1 MGYSWISKN
10 AQIFFLKDKKCIEI
24 TNIFKKLDESNRSI
38 RSLTLPKWT
47 TYKERQPSKT
57 LVDKLSWLQDD
68 NIKIYSTHN
77 EEKSVVP
84 KTLIR
89 MIRKN
94 LQIYGFHIKKTIY
107 S

>member
-1 MGYSWISKN
+1 M
-10 AQIFFLKDKKCIEI
+10 QRLFFLKYKKCIEI
-24 TNIFKKLDESNRSI
+24 TNFFQKLDESNRSI
-38 RSLTLPKWT
+38 RSVTLPKRT

-68 NIKIYSTHN
+68 NIEIYSTHN

-84 KTLIR
+84 NTLIR

-94 LQIYGFHIKKTIY
+94 LQIYGFHIKKIIY

>member
-1 MGYSWISKN
+1 MKLP
-10 AQIFFLKDKKCIEI
+10 IF
-24 TNIFKKLDESNRSI
+24 FKKLDESNRSI
-38 RSLTLPKWT
+38 RSVTLPKRT

-68 NIKIYSTHN
+68 NIEIYSTHN

-94 LQIYGFHIKKTIY
+94 LQIYGFHIKKFIY

>member
-1 MGYSWISKN
+1 MKILV
-10 AQIFFLKDKKCIEI
+10 F
-24 TNIFKKLDESNRSI
+24 FKKLDESNRSI
-38 RSLTLPKWT
+38 RSVTLPKRT
-47 TYKERQPSKT
+47 TYKEYQPSKT
-57 LVDKLSWLQDD
+57 LVNKLSRLQDD
-68 NIKIYSTHN
+68 NIEIYSTNN

-94 LQIYGFHIKKTIY
+94 LQIYGFHFKKSVY